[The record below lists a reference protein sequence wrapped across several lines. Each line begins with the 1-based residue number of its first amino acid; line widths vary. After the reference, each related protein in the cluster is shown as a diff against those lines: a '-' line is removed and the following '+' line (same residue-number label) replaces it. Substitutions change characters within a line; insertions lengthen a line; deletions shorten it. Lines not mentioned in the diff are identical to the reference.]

1 MKRVNDP
8 KGTRARILE
17 AAFKEFYRHGFQ
29 GGSLNRIVNGAGVT
43 KGSIFHHFE
52 GKSALGY
59 AVVDE
64 LLYEMVDEEW
74 SKALQTSSDP
84 IAEIKGIIDAKGRQF
99 ACDGVKLC
107 QGCPIN
113 NLAQEMSPLDEGFQ
127 KRIARIYDHWRQSIA
142 AALENGIRY
151 GRVRREVSP
160 PAVAAL
166 VVAAFA
172 GMAGTVKNARDP
184 DLFLR
189 IREGLFGY
197 LDTLKAMIF
206 SANYIPTSRFFFD
219 KNPSLL
225 SRACL
230 QTGLG
235 NPRQGALPCS
245 AVRCEGVGRASCR
258 AVRQACEVG

>member
-127 KRIARIYDHWRQSIA
+127 KRLARIYDHWRQSIA

-197 LDTLKAMIF
+197 LDTLKA
-206 SANYIPTSRFFFD
+206 
-219 KNPSLL
+219 
-225 SRACL
+225 
-230 QTGLG
+230 
-235 NPRQGALPCS
+235 
-245 AVRCEGVGRASCR
+245 
-258 AVRQACEVG
+258 

>member
-1 MKRVNDP
+1 MKRINNP

-29 GGSLNRIVNGAGVT
+29 GGSLNRVVDGAGVT
-43 KGSIFHHFE
+43 KGSIFHHFD

-64 LLYEMVDEEW
+64 LLYEMINEEW
-74 SKALQTSSDP
+74 SKPLQATSDP

-127 KRIARIYDHWRQSIA
+127 RRIARIYDHWRQSIA
-142 AALENGIRY
+142 TALENGVRL
-151 GRVRREVSP
+151 GTVRRDVSP
-160 PAVAAL
+160 LTVAAL
-166 VVAAFA
+166 LVAAFA
-172 GMAGTVKNARDP
+172 GMAGTVKNAQSP
-184 DLFLR
+184 DLFLQ

-197 LDTLKAMIF
+197 LDTLK
-206 SANYIPTSRFFFD
+206 P
-219 KNPSLL
+219 
-225 SRACL
+225 
-230 QTGLG
+230 
-235 NPRQGALPCS
+235 
-245 AVRCEGVGRASCR
+245 
-258 AVRQACEVG
+258 